1 MSTCE
6 KDKTEKKN
14 YVDSHAHSSDLQPCY
29 GEIMS
34 GVWIR
39 YMSPKEGETKLWH
52 VRQQTVHKTPF
63 WPLHLLQPWGQP
75 QARTAFPPASFL
87 LPSWLQHGSAAEA
100 GAGRVR
106 RHHPHTDTCH
116 PVSLDLQAVLSIH
129 SLPALPADCERLLSR
144 CLTLCKHDTNR
155 QPTSAP
161 SLSAANTG
169 DW

>member
-6 KDKTEKKN
+6 KD
-14 YVDSHAHSSDLQPCY
+14 
-29 GEIMS
+29 EIKRKIMWTVMHIAVIYS
-34 GVWIR
+34 LGMERSCQGSEWAPR
-39 YMSPKEGETKLWH
+39 MGQTKLWH
-52 VRQQTVHKTPF
+52 VRQQTVHKPPF

-75 QARTAFPPASFL
+75 QARAAFPPAAFL
-87 LPSWLQHGSAAEA
+87 LPSWLRHGSAAEA